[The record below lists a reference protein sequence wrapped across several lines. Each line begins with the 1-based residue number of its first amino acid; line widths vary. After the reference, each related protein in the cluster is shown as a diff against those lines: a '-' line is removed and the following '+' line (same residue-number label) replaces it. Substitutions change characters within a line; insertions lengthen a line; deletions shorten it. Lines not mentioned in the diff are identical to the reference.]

1 MSFSTMSIWILAL
14 IFLAG
19 LACIIQGGSAF
30 VDGSASL
37 AEQAGVP
44 PVLIG
49 ATIVS
54 LATTMPELLVS
65 VFAAAQGST
74 ELAVGTAVGSVTANT
89 GLILAAALL
98 FMPGRAPRKTYF
110 GKCFLLLAAIV
121 TLAVFTRSGELILPG
136 VLVLVTLFTVFFV
149 ENMFL
154 ARDTHAETVSA
165 AGDKKTAAPKGT
177 AAKNILLFLFGAAG
191 ILIGAQLLVR
201 SASAIAERLGVPE
214 AVIAVTIVA
223 VGTSLPELVTTITA
237 IVKKQAALSIGNIL
251 GANLLDTA
259 LILPLCGL
267 ISGRALPIGAQS
279 LALDIPVCLVCTAIA
294 LLPPLLA
301 ERFYRWQG
309 AALLAVYLCYLGFVV
324 F

>member
-1 MSFSTMSIWILAL
+1 MSK
-14 IFLAG
+14 
-19 LACIIQGGSAF
+19 
-30 VDGSASL
+30 
-37 AEQAGVP
+37 
-44 PVLIG
+44 
-49 ATIVS
+49 
-54 LATTMPELLVS
+54 ELLLV
-65 VFAAAQGST
+65 VDAVAA
-74 ELAVGTAVGSVTANT
+74 E
-89 GLILAAALL
+89 
-98 FMPGRAPRKTYF
+98 K
-110 GKCFLLLAAIV
+110 
-121 TLAVFTRSGELILPG
+121 
-136 VLVLVTLFTVFFV
+136 
-149 ENMFL
+149 
-154 ARDTHAETVSA
+154 
-165 AGDKKTAAPKGT
+165 
-177 AAKNILLFLFGAAG
+177 
-191 ILIGAQLLVR
+191 
-201 SASAIAERLGVPE
+201 GVPE